1 MIEPKLIDWVEL
13 GDSIQKM
20 YIYTSSYIKL
30 FSFFRIMLKY
40 KLDKLLLI
48 FFLKAYFYIQ
58 FMMLPVIK
66 TPQEKVK
73 YDTLLKFLTSIKKII
88 FVQDIIDSKRSF
100 LILISIVFIYCS
112 FLIVL
117 LIYLMFNINNPKI
130 RQAPIKFLNLLN
142 LFFIDA
148 FL

>member
-58 FMMLPVIK
+58 FMMIPVIK
-66 TPQEKVK
+66 TPQENVK
-73 YDTLLKFLTSIKKII
+73 YDTLLKFLTSIKK
-88 FVQDIIDSKRSF
+88 
-100 LILISIVFIYCS
+100 
-112 FLIVL
+112 
-117 LIYLMFNINNPKI
+117 
-130 RQAPIKFLNLLN
+130 
-142 LFFIDA
+142 
-148 FL
+148 

>member
-66 TPQEKVK
+66 TPQENVK
-73 YDTLLKFLTSIKKII
+73 YDTLLKFLTSIKK
-88 FVQDIIDSKRSF
+88 
-100 LILISIVFIYCS
+100 
-112 FLIVL
+112 
-117 LIYLMFNINNPKI
+117 
-130 RQAPIKFLNLLN
+130 
-142 LFFIDA
+142 
-148 FL
+148 

>member
-1 MIEPKLIDWVEL
+1 MTEPKLIDWVEL

>member
-1 MIEPKLIDWVEL
+1 MTEPKLIDWVEL

-142 LFFIDA
+142 LFFINA